1 MEDNKLNETVET
13 VNEEEKLEIENE
25 ENKEES
31 VIEEAP
37 YDGPSVTIGV
47 RYDYKTLK
55 YYNVFSM
62 VYKRHYPILYLALAI
77 LCIAYDVYAIL
88 TQVVPVFGTE
98 NFSASLF
105 LMPGIFLLF
114 VIYSIFLFFNFEK
127 SIDKNLALHFNS
139 SNEGV
144 TTIQATVTMEGI
156 TILSSRKEEPIK
168 YEWSFISQIYEIPQ
182 YFYLFVGKTPII
194 LTKDPNAVIE
204 GSYETLEEI
213 INEQVKTKP
222 YKRIDKEIIKTPITY
237 VHRED
242 LENIEEAET
251 FESESEE
258 KSENQENKESQES
271 GENN

>member
-1 MEDNKLNETVET
+1 MEDNKVNETVEN
-13 VNEEEKLEIENE
+13 VNEEVETDL
-25 ENKEES
+25 ENKD
-31 VIEEAP
+31 EAAKETP

-62 VYKRHYPILYLALAI
+62 VYKRHYPILYLALAGI
-77 LCIAYDVYAIL
+77 CVAYDVFAII
-88 TQVVPVFGTE
+88 TQVLPLVGTE

-114 VIYSIFLFFNFEK
+114 AIYSIYLFFNFEK

-139 SNEGV
+139 SNEKV
-144 TTIQATVTMEGI
+144 TTIQATVTMEGV
-156 TILSSRKEEPIK
+156 TILSSKKDEPIK
-168 YEWSFISQIYEIPQ
+168 YDWSFINQIYEIPQ

-204 GSYETLEEI
+204 GTYETLEEI

-222 YKRIDKEIIKTPITY
+222 YKRIDKEIIKTPITF

-242 LENIEEAET
+242 LEDLDEAEDAET
-251 FESESEE
+251 VEIDNND
-258 KSENQENKESQES
+258 ENQVDQENKENS
-271 GENN
+271 ENE